1 MKREKIKPETEIRLT
16 RVCAI
21 KSSESVR
28 IPDIIIG
35 PEMDGS
41 YRFNMMNISFY
52 GTDRKGNGYRLDAA
66 GNIFPTEGAYFD
78 EEFILEEGRNFRE
91 LAQRLDERIQKRLVW
106 SEDSTVKGD
115 SAPKLICIGIR

>member
-28 IPDIIIG
+28 IQDIIIG

-52 GTDRKGNGYRLDAA
+52 GTDRKGNGYRLDAT

-106 SEDSTVKGD
+106 IEDSTVKGD
-115 SAPKLICIGIR
+115 PVPKLICIGIR